1 MEIEVGYIWVSPLLK
16 LPQEWGCVGILNLM
30 YSLAD
35 DAFWALLEE
44 IVINLF
50 LILANAQ
57 AD

>member
-1 MEIEVGYIWVSPLLK
+1 
-16 LPQEWGCVGILNLM
+16 M

-35 DAFWALLEE
+35 DAFWALLEY
-44 IVINLF
+44 IVINFF